1 MWSSIVF
8 GVVLS
13 ILALWMMW
21 RSFLDRRERAQ
32 LSEEIRDHEYFV
44 QLDGRR
50 QNINVTLLIIGT
62 LVAGSPLVSGLLAG
76 VVYWGIVTLLVCY
89 MGMLA
94 LADLQASR
102 DYLEELRAEQLVT
115 YEKLRGELD
124 KFREEKQERG
134 QVDPESNGHGLK
146 QKKNDEENT

>member
-1 MWSSIVF
+1 MWSSIIF

-21 RSFLDRRERAQ
+21 RSFQDRRERAQ
-32 LSEEIRDHEYFV
+32 LSEEIRDDEYFV

-50 QNINVTLLIIGT
+50 KNINVTLLIIGT
-62 LVAGSPLVSGLLAG
+62 LVAVSPLVSGTVNV
-76 VVYWGIVTLLVCY
+76 VVYWSVVTILACF

-102 DYLEELRAEQLVT
+102 DYLDELRAQQLVD
-115 YEKLRGELD
+115 YERVRGEVD
-124 KFREEKQERG
+124 KFREEMEESE
-134 QVDPESNGHGLK
+134 QVDPESNGQGLK
-146 QKKNDEENT
+146 REKNDENNI

>member
-1 MWSSIVF
+1 MWSSIIF

-21 RSFLDRRERAQ
+21 RSFQDRRERAQ
-32 LSEEIRDHEYFV
+32 LSEEIRDDEYFV

-50 QNINVTLLIIGT
+50 KNINVTLLIIGT
-62 LVAGSPLVSGLLAG
+62 LVAISPLVSGTVNV
-76 VVYWGIVTLLVCY
+76 VVYWSVVTILVCF

-94 LADLQASR
+94 LSDLQASR
-102 DYLEELRAEQLVT
+102 DYLDELRAEQLVN

-124 KFREEKQERG
+124 KFREETEESE
-134 QVDPESNGHGLK
+134 QVDPESNGQGLK
-146 QKKNDEENT
+146 REKNDENNI

>member
-21 RSFLDRRERAQ
+21 RSFQDRRERAQ

-50 QNINVTLLIIGT
+50 KNINVTLLIIGT
-62 LVAGSPLVSGLLAG
+62 LVAISPLVSGTVNV
-76 VVYWGIVTLLVCY
+76 VVYWSVVTILACF

-102 DYLEELRAEQLVT
+102 DYLDELRAQQLVD
-115 YEKLRGELD
+115 YERVRGEVD
-124 KFREEKQERG
+124 KFREEIEESE
-134 QVDPESNGHGLK
+134 QVDPESNGQGLNRE
-146 QKKNDEENT
+146 KNDKNNI